1 MAKELKEVINR
12 EDNYS
17 QWYNNLVVKAG
28 LAENSAVRG
37 CMVIKPYGYAIWEK
51 MQAQLDKMFK
61 ETGHENAYFPLFIP
75 KSFFSKEASHV
86 DGFAK
91 ECAVVTH
98 YRLMNDPNGNG
109 VIVDPSAKLEEEL
122 IVRPT
127 SETIIWSTYKNWIQ
141 SYRDL
146 PILCNQWANVVRWEM
161 RTRLFLRTAE
171 FLWQEGHTAHATRE
185 EAIEESKQ
193 MIGIYRTFAEEHM
206 AVPVIV
212 GHKSEN
218 ERFAGAEDTLTIEAL
233 MQDGKALQSGT
244 SHFLGQNFAK
254 AFDVTFAN
262 KDGKL
267 DYVWATSWGV
277 STRLMGALIMA
288 HSDNNGLVLPPKLAP
303 IQVVIIPI
311 YKGEEQLQQITEKLN
326 VIATELKAKGVSVKL
341 DARDNI
347 RSGFKFA
354 EYELKGVP
362 VRLAMGPRDFEN
374 GTIEI
379 ARRDTLTKEVISQEG
394 IVDHIVELLDE
405 IQNSIFT
412 KALNYRNNM
421 ITKVETYEEFKK
433 VLEEKGGFISAHWD
447 GTVETEEIIKAETK
461 ATIRCIPIDAEEE
474 EGVCI
479 LTGKPSHKRVL
490 FAHSY

>member
-1 MAKELKEVINR
+1 MVKDLKEVVNR
-12 EDNYS
+12 EENYS

-51 MQAQLDKMFK
+51 MHDALDAMFK

-86 DGFAK
+86 AGFAK

-98 YRLMNDPNGNG
+98 YRLMNDPNGKG
-109 VIVDPSAKLEEEL
+109 VVVDPSAKLEEEL

-127 SETIIWSTYKNWIQ
+127 SETIIWDTYKRWIK

-185 EAIEESKQ
+185 EAIAESET
-193 MIGIYRTFAEEHM
+193 MIEVYRKFAQEWM
-206 AVPVIV
+206 ALPVII
-212 GHKSEN
+212 GEKSES
-218 ERFAGAEDTLTIEAL
+218 ERFAGAENTLSIEAL

-262 KDGKL
+262 AEGKL

-277 STRLMGALIMA
+277 STRLMGALVMA

-303 IQVVIIPI
+303 IQVVLIPI
-311 YKGEEQLQQITEKLN
+311 YKGEEQMKEVCDKLKE
-326 VIATELKAKGVSVKL
+326 IAAELKKLGVSVKL
-341 DARDNI
+341 DDRDHL

-362 VRLAMGPRDFEN
+362 VRLALGGRDIEN
-374 GTIEI
+374 GTIELM
-379 ARRDTLTKEVISQEG
+379 RRDTLKKEIVPQEG
-394 IVDHIVELLDE
+394 IAQRVKALMDE
-405 IQNSIFT
+405 IQDNIYQ
-412 KALNYRNNM
+412 KAFQFRAENT
-421 ITKVETYEEFKK
+421 TKVESYDEFKK
-433 VLEEKGGFISAHWD
+433 VLDEKGGFILAHWD
-447 GTVETEEIIKAETK
+447 GTTETEELIKAETK
-461 ATIRCIPIDAEEE
+461 ATIRCIPRD
-474 EGVCI
+474 GDKTPGKCMV
-479 LTGKPSHKRVL
+479 TGKPSAQRVL
-490 FAHSY
+490 FAKAY